1 MRKGFTAINK
11 HRHKISI
18 LVEMMW
24 CGHGK
29 NLDCFEKGQDAI
41 NELKVRLNPKDDL
54 KKNEINR
61 IVDDLINQSAENWR
75 TKLYDKFQHVSNGIF
90 Y

>member
-1 MRKGFTAINK
+1 MKNEDFRKYY
-11 HRHKISI
+11 
-18 LVEMMW
+18 
-24 CGHGK
+24 
-29 NLDCFEKGQDAI
+29 
-41 NELKVRLNPKDDL
+41 
-54 KKNEINR
+54 EINR

>member
-1 MRKGFTAINK
+1 
-11 HRHKISI
+11 
-18 LVEMMW
+18 MMW

-29 NLDCFEKGQDAI
+29 NLDCFKKGQDAI

-61 IVDDLINQSAENWR
+61 IVDDLINQSA
-75 TKLYDKFQHVSNGIF
+75 
-90 Y
+90 